1 MWNYRIIKDKDTYG
15 LYEVM
20 YNDDG
25 EICAHSEKPEII
37 GESPTDLLDTLE
49 LMIHDVNKHIID
61 GDKILDLNKIKFSE
75 FCKDMDKSEEITL
88 EQLDDILKDLK

>member
-1 MWNYRIIKDKDTYG
+1 MWNYRIIKDKDAYG

-75 FCKDMDKSEEITL
+75 FCKDMDKSEVITL

>member
-75 FCKDMDKSEEITL
+75 FCKDMDKSEVITL
-88 EQLDDILKDLK
+88 ERLDDILKDLE

>member
-25 EICAHSEKPEII
+25 EICAHSENPEII

-75 FCKDMDKSEEITL
+75 FCKDMDKSEVITL
-88 EQLDDILKDLK
+88 DQLDDILKDLK

>member
-1 MWNYRIIKDKDTYG
+1 MWNYRIIKDKDAYG

-25 EICAHSEKPEII
+25 EICAHSENPEII

-61 GDKILDLNKIKFSE
+61 GEKILDLNKIKFSE
-75 FCKDMDKSEEITL
+75 FCKDMDKSEVITL
-88 EQLDDILKDLK
+88 DQLDDILKDLK

>member
-1 MWNYRIIKDKDTYG
+1 MWNYRIIKDKKTYG

-75 FCKDMDKSEEITL
+75 FCKDMDKSEVITL
-88 EQLDDILKDLK
+88 ERLDDILKDLE

>member
-1 MWNYRIIKDKDTYG
+1 MWNYRIIKDKETYG

-49 LMIHDVNKHIID
+49 LMVHDVNKHIID
-61 GDKILDLNKIKFSE
+61 GDKILEYNKIKFSE

>member
-1 MWNYRIIKDKDTYG
+1 MWNYRIIKNKDTYG

-25 EICAHSEKPEII
+25 EICAHSENPEII

-75 FCKDMDKSEEITL
+75 FCKDMDKSEVITL
-88 EQLDDILKDLK
+88 DQLDDILKDLK

>member
-25 EICAHSEKPEII
+25 EICAHSENPEII

-75 FCKDMDKSEEITL
+75 FCKDMDKSEVITL
-88 EQLDDILKDLK
+88 EELDKILKDLQ

>member
-25 EICAHSEKPEII
+25 EICAHSENPEII

-61 GDKILDLNKIKFSE
+61 GEKILDLNKIKFSE
-75 FCKDMDKSEEITL
+75 FCKDMDKSEVITL
-88 EQLDDILKDLK
+88 DQLDDILKDLK